1 MVKRLFL
8 CYNYIILK
16 IYLGG
21 VFIMVDKVK
30 DFTKKFYHKAKRRLT
45 EISILRYIKTNL
57 LFITYVLINLANS
70 WMLRIVTMGDY
81 FSIQAIISDLAF
93 ILIIGSIA
101 YLLKPAKQIKVLFS
115 LTIVMMLICLIN
127 AIYYENYVSFASF
140 SLLSTASFLGDM
152 DGSVV
157 TTLIHLKDV
166 ILVCPPFILLIVHHV
181 LKKRGYYVRVEKV
194 ERGKKRLLNTVVF
207 GAVMVFLTI
216 TMMKP
221 SDYSRLK
228 KQWNRE
234 YLVQRFG
241 IYVYQLNDA
250 VKSTQSKFTS
260 LFGYDSAAKTVREF
274 YENRK
279 TNDTFNDMT
288 NEYTNIF
295 EGKNVIVIHA
305 ESIMTHD
312 MTLSFN
318 NKELTP
324 NLNRLASEGLFFD
337 NYYPQVSVG
346 TSSDTEF
353 TFNTSLLPA
362 STGTVFVNYWDRTYE
377 SMPNLLRQKGYY
389 TASMH
394 ANNASFWNRNV
405 MHKTLGYDKFYAKDS
420 YDYSDDSKIMGMGLS
435 DKEFF
440 KQSTEKIKK
449 INEEH
454 DKFYLTLITLSNHT
468 PWDDEDMY
476 GDYTVDYKTIK
487 ADENGN
493 QVEVAL
499 PYMEGTEIGRYFKS
513 VHYADEA
520 IGEFLSELDTAGLL
534 DDAIVVVYG
543 DHDAKISKKEY
554 KYFYNYDFETGGQYD
569 RNDERYVDVDYYNY
583 ELNRKVPFIIWS
595 KNSKDSVVLNKTVN
609 KVMGMYDV
617 MPTLANMLNFDYK
630 YALGHDIFN
639 VQDNVVVFPN
649 GNWVTDKMYYNAQK
663 EEYLLLKD
671 SVVNEDEIEK
681 NKAYANQLLDVSDSI
696 IVYDL
701 EAEEKHEKK

>member
-1 MVKRLFL
+1 
-8 CYNYIILK
+8 
-16 IYLGG
+16 
-21 VFIMVDKVK
+21 MVDKM
-30 DFTKKFYHKAKRRLT
+30 KKFFKNFFRKAKLRLA
-45 EISILRYIKTNL
+45 EISILRYIKTNV
-57 LFITYVLINLANS
+57 LFITFVLINLINS
-70 WMLRIVTMGDY
+70 WLLRIVTMGDY
-81 FSIQAIISDLAF
+81 FSFQAIISDLAF
-93 ILIIGSIA
+93 ILVVGSIA
-101 YLLKPAKQIKVLFS
+101 YLLKPAKQIKVLLP
-115 LTIVMMLICLIN
+115 LTIVMMLVCLIN

-166 ILVCPPFILLIVHHV
+166 ILVFPPILLLIVHYV
-181 LKKRGYYVRVEKV
+181 LKRRNYYVKVEKV
-194 ERGKKRLLNTVVF
+194 ERGKKRLLNTLILGVM
-207 GAVMVFLTI
+207 MVFLTI
-216 TMMKP
+216 AMMKP

-241 IYVYQLNDA
+241 IYVYQINDA
-250 VKSTQSKFTS
+250 IKSTQSKFTS

-274 YENRK
+274 YEGRETSNAVNK
-279 TNDTFNDMT
+279 AN
-288 NEYTNIF
+288 NEYTNVL
-295 EGKNVIVIHA
+295 EGKNIIVIHA

-312 MTLSFN
+312 MTLAFN

-324 NLNRLASEGLFFD
+324 NLNRLAKEGLFFN

-353 TFNTSLLPA
+353 TFNTSLLPS

-377 SMPNLLRQKGYY
+377 AMPNLLKQKGYY

-420 YDYSDDSKIMGMGLS
+420 YDYSDESKIMGMGLS

-440 KQSTEKIKK
+440 KQSVTKIKK
-449 INEEH
+449 INAKH
-454 DKFYLTLITLSNHT
+454 DNFYLTLITLSNHT
-468 PWDDEDMY
+468 PWDDEDKY
-476 GDYTVDYKTIK
+476 GDYTVDYKMVKTN
-487 ADENGN
+487 EEGN
-493 QVEVAL
+493 QVEVAF
-499 PYMEGTEIGRYFKS
+499 PYMEGTELGRYFKS

-520 IGEFLSELDTAGLL
+520 IGEFINELDANGLL
-534 DDAIVVVYG
+534 DNTAIVIYG
-543 DHDAKISKKEY
+543 DHDAKIAKKEY
-554 KYFYNYDFETGGQYD
+554 SYFYNYDFETGGQYD

-583 ELNRKVPFIIWS
+583 ELNRKVPFIIWT
-595 KNSKDSVVLNKTVN
+595 KNSKDNAVLNKTVS

-639 VQDNVVVFPN
+639 IDDNVVVFPN

-671 SVVNEDEIEK
+671 SVVNDDEIEK
-681 NKAYANQLLDVSDSI
+681 NKAYANKLLDVSDSI

-701 EAEEKHEKK
+701 EAEDKHEKK